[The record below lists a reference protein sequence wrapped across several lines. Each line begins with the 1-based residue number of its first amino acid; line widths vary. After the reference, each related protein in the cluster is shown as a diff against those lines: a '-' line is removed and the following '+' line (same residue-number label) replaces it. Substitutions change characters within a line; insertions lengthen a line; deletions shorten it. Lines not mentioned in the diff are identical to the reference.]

1 MLGLDFINGLLD
13 TFRRVQIEASP
24 QSNPGDFLGDIDKAV
39 DCDESIR
46 FPS

>member
-1 MLGLDFINGLLD
+1 LDERIVTVAALD